1 MKIRLTQETL
11 NRLKR
16 FRKNKRA
23 FWSLVVLVVAYLLSL
38 TSPWTV
44 NDEPLY
50 LSYEGKSY
58 FPAFVRYSE
67 KGIGLEQTAMAAMC
81 WPA

>member
-23 FWSLVVLVVAYLLSL
+23 FWSLVVLVLAYLL
-38 TSPWTV
+38 
-44 NDEPLY
+44 
-50 LSYEGKSY
+50 
-58 FPAFVRYSE
+58 
-67 KGIGLEQTAMAAMC
+67 
-81 WPA
+81 

>member
-1 MKIRLTQETL
+1 MKFRVTTETK
-11 NRLKR
+11 NRIKR

-23 FWSLVVLVVAYLLSL
+23 FWSLVVLVVAYALSL

-50 LSYEGKSY
+50 SVTTPLTNVLSSKETISS
-58 FPAFVRYSE
+58 FSF
-67 KGIGLEQTAMAAMC
+67 TALARN
-81 WPA
+81 WPQ